1 MVAPDEPSQPTWKF
15 TQCFGDKGDVED
27 ITEADIISTVEFDH
41 TGNYLATGDKGG
53 RVVLFERNET
63 KKTCEYKFHTEF
75 QSHEPEF
82 DYLKSLEIEEK
93 INKIK
98 WCRRQNASHY
108 LLSTNDKTIKLWKV
122 FEKSLKVVAENNLSH
137 DLTPGGALDAS
148 ALKLPRLTHHDTVV
162 AAVPRRNYANAHAY
176 HINSISVN
184 SDGETFISSDD
195 LRINLWN
202 LNIQDQSFN
211 IVDIKPANM
220 EELTEV
226 ITAAEFH
233 PQSCNWF
240 MYASSKGTIKLAD
253 MRENALCDQ
262 HAKQFEQEEDPSAR
276 SFFSEIISSISDVRF
291 SHDGRYILSRDYLTV
306 KIWDVNMER
315 TPVKTIPIHEHLR
328 PRLCDTYENDS
339 IFDKFEVVFSGDAK
353 NVMTGSYNNNFM
365 IYPSDAE
372 KETEVVLQADKS
384 AFKQKKIGVP
394 TPINSASASNG
405 GPSGKK
411 GGSRAGS
418 PAAGAGQ
425 GARMKKETDA
435 DQIDFNKKILHMSW
449 HPFEDSIAIAATN
462 NLFVFSALE
471 QPDSGNLI
479 TFTQFLVVTIL
490 TYAPH
495 FSPKA
500 SAFFL
505 KPRAVPLLSGG
516 SVMTML
522 VGWAWGKRYTRI
534 QGAWPQSQA
543 FRSTVLNAILSV
555 LSVVM
560 LTVGIITAATADAR
574 SKGKSFSSSSAS
586 TFDLDLLTGLS
597 ILFVA
602 QLLSAIMGLYVQLT
616 YAKYGSH
623 WHENLFYSHT
633 LSLPLF
639 LPLLPSLA
647 NQFNKLCQSPP
658 LALSPAI
665 LLQNA
670 ASSTLAGEK
679 PQLPPILLTPTSLV
693 AVPIHVVALLA
704 NAGTQFA
711 CIRGVNIL
719 ASRTSAVGVSIAL
732 NVRKLVSL
740 FISILVFGNVLPLGV
755 EVGAA
760 IVFASAAL
768 WAWEEGRLGK
778 ERKEKEGAR
787 KEPGEKKIQ

>member
-1 MVAPDEPSQPTWKF
+1 MVDSDTNSPTWKF

-122 FEKSLKVVAENNLSH
+122 FEKSLKVVAENNLSD
-137 DLTPGGALDAS
+137 DLTPANIAGGGGAPRQGPAHRFKNAEDLIM
-148 ALKLPRLTHHDTVV
+148 PRLTHHDTVV
-162 AAVPRRNYANAHAY
+162 AAVPRRTYANAHAY

-233 PQSCNWF
+233 PLSCNWF

-253 MRENALCDQ
+253 MRESALCDR
-262 HAKQFEQEEDPSAR
+262 HAKLFEQEEDPSSR

-291 SHDGRYILSRDYLTV
+291 SYDGRYILSRDYLTV
-306 KIWDVNMER
+306 KIWDINMER
-315 TPVKTIPIHEHLR
+315 QPVKTIPIHEHLR

-365 IYPSDAE
+365 IYPSDPE
-372 KETEVVLQADKS
+372 KEVEVVLQADKS
-384 AFKQKKIGVP
+384 AFKAKKVGVP
-394 TPINSASASNG
+394 TPINSSASPTAPNG
-405 GPSGKK
+405 GKK

-418 PAAGAGQ
+418 PAAGAGGQ
-425 GARMKKETDA
+425 GQRMRKETDA

-462 NLFVFSALE
+462 NLFVFSAL
-471 QPDSGNLI
+471 
-479 TFTQFLVVTIL
+479 
-490 TYAPH
+490 
-495 FSPKA
+495 
-500 SAFFL
+500 
-505 KPRAVPLLSGG
+505 
-516 SVMTML
+516 
-522 VGWAWGKRYTRI
+522 
-534 QGAWPQSQA
+534 
-543 FRSTVLNAILSV
+543 
-555 LSVVM
+555 
-560 LTVGIITAATADAR
+560 
-574 SKGKSFSSSSAS
+574 
-586 TFDLDLLTGLS
+586 
-597 ILFVA
+597 
-602 QLLSAIMGLYVQLT
+602 
-616 YAKYGSH
+616 
-623 WHENLFYSHT
+623 
-633 LSLPLF
+633 
-639 LPLLPSLA
+639 
-647 NQFNKLCQSPP
+647 
-658 LALSPAI
+658 
-665 LLQNA
+665 
-670 ASSTLAGEK
+670 
-679 PQLPPILLTPTSLV
+679 
-693 AVPIHVVALLA
+693 
-704 NAGTQFA
+704 
-711 CIRGVNIL
+711 
-719 ASRTSAVGVSIAL
+719 
-732 NVRKLVSL
+732 
-740 FISILVFGNVLPLGV
+740 
-755 EVGAA
+755 
-760 IVFASAAL
+760 
-768 WAWEEGRLGK
+768 
-778 ERKEKEGAR
+778 
-787 KEPGEKKIQ
+787 